1 MVCSL
6 GARHLDDPQI
16 DDENGSL
23 YSAGWKWHRQVRGIS
38 VALRNILICLGSRYT
53 QALDL

>member
-1 MVCSL
+1 L
-6 GARHLDDPQI
+6 GARHLDDPKI

-23 YSAGWKWHRQVRGIS
+23 HSAGWKWHRQVRDIS
-38 VALRNILICLGSRYT
+38 VALPNIFICLGSRYA